1 MSMLQ
6 FGCFAFLFFLT
17 LSCHNVKKDDL
28 YKSIVT
34 VRFDNSGKGSDS
46 IHIYPNDSVIRIVP
60 EFFRLPS
67 IRNERKK
74 IESAL
79 QIGSLENGFQKR
91 QFRISGN
98 EYKEYKDGWTRL
110 LIFKNTSD
118 WFADIYY
125 MRFAGEDGFSLII
138 DSLQYQKYS
147 LGFPKVGW
155 KYFIDSLN
163 NMGLFSLPDCDDV
176 PGYLSD
182 MSTDELSYDVELA
195 SNKAY
200 RIYSYYEP
208 MERSIKFRQAKQLME
223 VVAFIKTQ
231 FYFPEPLTPPDP
243 RK

>member
-1 MSMLQ
+1 MLRLAS
-6 FGCFAFLFFLT
+6 FALFFFLL
-17 LSCHNVKKDDL
+17 LSCHNVKTDDP
-28 YKSIVT
+28 YESIVT
-34 VRFDNSGKGSDS
+34 VRFDNSGERSDS
-46 IHIYPNDSVIRIVP
+46 IYKYPNDSVTRQVP
-60 EFFRLPS
+60 EFFKLPS
-67 IRNERKK
+67 IRNGRRK

-79 QIGSLENGFQKR
+79 QIGSLENGFQQR

-98 EYKEYKDGWTRL
+98 EYKEYKGGWTRL
-110 LIFKNTSD
+110 LVFKNTFD

-125 MRFAGEDGFSLII
+125 MRFASEDGFSLVI

-147 LGFPKVGW
+147 LGIPKVGW

-163 NMGLFSLPDCDDV
+163 NTGLFSLPDCDEV
-176 PGYLSD
+176 PGYLSN
-182 MSTDELSYDVELA
+182 MSTDERSYDVEFA

-208 MERSIKFRQAKQLME
+208 MERIKFRQAKQLMD

-231 FYFPEPLTPPDP
+231 FHFPEPLTPPDP